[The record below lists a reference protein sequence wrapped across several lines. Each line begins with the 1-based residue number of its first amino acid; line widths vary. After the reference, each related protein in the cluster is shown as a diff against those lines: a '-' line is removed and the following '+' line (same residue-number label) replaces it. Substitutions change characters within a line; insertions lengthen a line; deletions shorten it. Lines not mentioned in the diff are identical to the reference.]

1 MTDAEH
7 VAVLMENLQDLS
19 PIPRDEL
26 LLDEEL
32 RLTQYQEIVTELYD
46 NSEFVTSNH
55 IPTLLNAFGLGSGFG
70 LYWTV
75 LHILEQLP
83 WEDLEPNLI
92 SALRSSNPGT
102 RMWATSMLRRGKS
115 KNALSAI
122 ENLLDDPEELIRVEA
137 VLALGVIGGEG
148 MHPVIERMRKDP
160 SLEVRLAVEEF
171 LV

>member
-83 WEDLEPNLI
+83 WEDL
-92 SALRSSNPGT
+92 
-102 RMWATSMLRRGKS
+102 
-115 KNALSAI
+115 
-122 ENLLDDPEELIRVEA
+122 V
-137 VLALGVIGGEG
+137 VF
-148 MHPVIERMRKDP
+148 
-160 SLEVRLAVEEF
+160 SLNS
-171 LV
+171 